1 MDDLKKEI
9 PDLIAFIIKG
19 GKMPIKKKSE
29 FLRQSMKDSVTF
41 MQPQLK
47 QPQTQPVK
55 MNIYNDSGAYN
66 NFSNNFDNQSPLF
79 SNQNR

>member
-9 PDLIAFIIKG
+9 PDLRAFIVKG

-47 QPQTQPVK
+47 QPQT
-55 MNIYNDSGAYN
+55 
-66 NFSNNFDNQSPLF
+66 
-79 SNQNR
+79 